1 MKKIIDTK
9 PVLYPTGNVIGKCLS
24 FKKEAK

>member
-9 PVLYPTGNVIGKCLS
+9 ST
-24 FKKEAK
+24 